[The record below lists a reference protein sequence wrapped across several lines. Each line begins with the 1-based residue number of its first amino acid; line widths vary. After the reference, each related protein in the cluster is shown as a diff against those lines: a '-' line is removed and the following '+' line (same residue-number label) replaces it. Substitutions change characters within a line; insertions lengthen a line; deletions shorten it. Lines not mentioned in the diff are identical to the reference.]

1 MQDIPHDS
9 SVPTAVFPP
18 DPPAGAPKAPD
29 LATWTTWCGVAAMAL
44 ALFMMSTD
52 LTVLFIAQPAIAADL
67 RPDAAQALWIVH
79 VGEFLAASLVITM
92 GRLGDLVGR
101 RRLLLLGMT
110 GYGLASLLAAFAPSP
125 EVLILARAALG
136 VSLATVT
143 PSAMA
148 LLRTMFPNPRQFS
161 TAFALLMM
169 SLSVGAALGPPMGGF
184 LLQHFWWGSVFLVN
198 VPVAVVFLLVAV
210 RSLPE
215 FRDRGA
221 GRLDLPSIA
230 LSVIA
235 VIGVVYGLQQA
246 ADGGFE
252 VHHLIAVAVGLI
264 AGWLFVRRQRRLKD
278 PLLEL
283 GLLDA
288 RQVRVT
294 LAALVLV
301 GLAFAGPDVL
311 IGPYLQIG
319 LGLSALHTGLL
330 LSVPAAVLIP
340 ATLIAPLLGRR
351 LGTVRAVTASLVT
364 AVAGFGLAGLG
375 LIGGSGPGV
384 LALLILGLALAALI
398 GVAFTLLSELLVTSA
413 PIQRTGSMTALQ
425 DLGTGIGAASG
436 IAVLGSLGA
445 IAYRANLSVSEAM
458 SSSDAAAAG
467 ASPGAAVE
475 IADRLDAAARAEL
488 LASIASSMSLGLQ
501 VALITTAVITI
512 AAIALLRLGLREPAT
527 PPTTAEGDARV
538 F

>member
-1 MQDIPHDS
+1 MTH
-9 SVPTAVFPP
+9 VPALTE
-18 DPPAGAPKAPD
+18 AGEPKAPD
-29 LATWTTWCGVAAMAL
+29 LATWTTWCGLAAMAL

-92 GRLGDLVGR
+92 GRLGNVVGR
-101 RRLLLLGMT
+101 KRLLLLGMS

-148 LLRTMFPNPRQFS
+148 LLRTMFPSPRQFS

-184 LLQHFWWGSVFLVN
+184 LLEHFWWGSVFLVN
-198 VPVAVVFLLVAV
+198 VPVAVVFLLIAGW
-210 RSLPE
+210 SLPE
-215 FRDRGA
+215 FRDRTA
-221 GRLDLPSIA
+221 GRLDLLSIA
-230 LSVIA
+230 LSVVA
-235 VIGVVYGLQQA
+235 VIDVVYGLQQA

-252 VHHLIAVAVGLI
+252 VHHLIAVAVGVLG
-264 AGWLFVRRQRRLKD
+264 GWLFVRRQRRLTD

-283 GLLDA
+283 GLLES
-288 RQVRVT
+288 RRVRVT
-294 LAALVLV
+294 LRALVLV
-301 GLAFAGPDVL
+301 GLVFAGPDVL

-330 LSVPAAVLIP
+330 LSIPAAVLIP
-340 ATLIAPLLGRR
+340 ATLVAPLLGRR

-364 AVAGFGLAGLG
+364 AVAGFGLAGLA
-375 LIGGSGPGV
+375 LLGGGGPGV
-384 LALLILGLALAALI
+384 LALLVLGLALAALI

-425 DLGTGIGAASG
+425 DLGSGIGAASG
-436 IAVLGSLGA
+436 IALLGSLGS
-445 IAYRANLSVSEAM
+445 IVYRATLSVSVSETVP
-458 SSSDAAAAG
+458 SSDAAAAG

-475 IADRLDAAARAEL
+475 IADRLDAASRSDL
-488 LASIASSMSLGLQ
+488 LVSIASSMGLGLQ
-501 VALITTAVITI
+501 VALIATAIITI
-512 AAIALLRLGLREPAT
+512 GAIAVLLHGLREPT
-527 PPTTAEGDARV
+527 PSPATAEGGARLS
-538 F
+538 